1 MVVPWQLVWRL
12 AAAIAVGV
20 VALFGVGARRE
31 RLNVT
36 LDVVLSLV
44 LGAVVGGRLM
54 VLALD
59 VALLGAL
66 PDPRALLGLGPGL
79 SVPGALLGATVAGWR
94 RRGVPVGVWADV
106 GVGVA
111 AGLAGFAAVHL
122 PGGLAANVVR
132 AVGLSAGAVWLWR
145 ADASRWHPGLRLLA
159 VVSTVHLVSSALVP
173 SLPTVDTDLDV
184 VLTLVVGVG
193 AMLTHPRVAA
203 SVRRIAGVAMGL
215 LGAVV
220 VLSAVLSVPAESVLP
235 SGSGAGSGS
244 ASGSAS
250 ASLVGAIVGGSG
262 SDGPGSGQSGSG
274 ESGSGS
280 GSGSGESGGVPAWG
294 GEELAAFV
302 EGQDLPVV
310 VNLWAS
316 WCPPCHAEAAA
327 VGRAARALEGRA
339 VVLGVLVDDDP
350 ADGQEFAD
358 RYGLGFPT
366 VVDAGVS
373 DAVGMAGLPTTVV
386 LSADGSVVQRVV
398 GGVSQG
404 TLADAVERAGSA
416 G

>member
-36 LDVVLSLV
+36 LDVVLSRV

-173 SLPTVDTDLDV
+173 SLPTGDTDLDV